1 MITQRTRGLNMMV
14 SLCLIFISAC
24 FFWGYLWMFQAIYH
38 PKEPIFEH
46 YVVYSMLVSLGLF
59 YQAITGDFLDRNP
72 LGQGFIT
79 VQATSFR
86 QISYVAAFLL
96 IYLVAAKD
104 KTISRVFIF
113 TFLPLLYVVLLGVNY
128 RLPPWMAQRLF
139 QGWRADKTLLVGSP
153 KSLVKLK
160 PWANAKREMG
170 LRTVGVLCDDT
181 TVGSH
186 VEGYPV
192 LGTLKQLPKV
202 LHDHVVTQ
210 VILAEL
216 PSEED
221 QLAVI
226 AEQCDAAGARFLV
239 VANFEEK
246 FRHSITMLTDEGIR
260 FIGMRREP
268 LENPMNRTLK
278 RILDIVVAL
287 PVVLFIL
294 PLITTVVW
302 FFQRLQSPGSVF
314 YHQDRAGFHDLPF
327 KIVKYRTMHT
337 NNRDVA
343 RQASVDDDRIYPA
356 GRVFRR
362 FSLDEFPQFINVLK
376 GQMSVVGPRPHLPQH
391 NEAFAKIMGSYRVR
405 TLVKPGITGLA
416 QVRGF
421 RGETKDE
428 ASLIARVESDI
439 AYVENW
445 SFTMDLVIIL
455 RTAWQLVFP
464 PKTAY

>member
-1 MITQRTRGLNMMV
+1 
-14 SLCLIFISAC
+14 
-24 FFWGYLWMFQAIYH
+24 
-38 PKEPIFEH
+38 
-46 YVVYSMLVSLGLF
+46 
-59 YQAITGDFLDRNP
+59 
-72 LGQGFIT
+72 
-79 VQATSFR
+79 
-86 QISYVAAFLL
+86 VAAFLL

-113 TFLPLLYVVLLGVNY
+113 TFLPLLYVVLLTANY
-128 RLPPWMAQRLF
+128 RLPTWLARRLF
-139 QGWRADKTLLVGSP
+139 QGWRADKTLLVGSS
-153 KSLVKLK
+153 KSLASLK

-170 LRTVGVLCDDT
+170 LRTVGVLCDDK
-181 TVGSH
+181 VGSH
-186 VEGYPV
+186 IEGYQV
-192 LGTLKQLPKV
+192 LGGLKDLRVV
-202 LHDHVVTQ
+202 LRDHDVTQ

-216 PSEED
+216 PTQGD
-221 QLAVI
+221 QLGEL

-239 VANFEEK
+239 VANFEER

-268 LENPMNRTLK
+268 LENPFNRILK
-278 RILDIVVAL
+278 RLLDLVVAL
-287 PVVLFIL
+287 PVVVLVL
-294 PLITTVVW
+294 PLITLVVW
-302 FFQRLQSPGSVF
+302 FFQRLQSPGPVF

-337 NNRDVA
+337 NNADVA

-356 GRVFRR
+356 GRFFRR

-391 NEAFAKIMGSYRVR
+391 NEAFAKIMGNYRVR
-405 TLVKPGITGLA
+405 TLVQPGITGLA

-439 AYVENW
+439 FYVENW
-445 SFTMDLVIIL
+445 SFTMDLLIIF
-455 RTAWQLVFP
+455 RTAWQMVFP